1 MRKLRDWRRNGNG
14 ARAEAPSPEAADGA
28 PLIDL
33 DEVWKI
39 YEMGEFHV
47 NALAG
52 VSLRVDRGAYA
63 AIMGPSGSGKST
75 LMNLVGCLDRPT
87 RGDYAL
93 AGQHVADLEDDELAT
108 VRLRRMGFVFQSF
121 NLLPRHS
128 ALQNVM
134 MPLIYAGKSH
144 KAERAAEALASV
156 GLAERLHHMPN
167 QLSGGQAQR
176 VAIARAIVNDPEVI
190 LADEPTG
197 ALDSRSGTEVMAL
210 LESLNARGI
219 TLIVVTHEPRIA
231 QRAGRVIR
239 LEDGRIVADATGEE
253 ARTVAAMSLTS

>member
-1 MRKLRDWRRNGNG
+1 MLRRGNGRNGATANG
-14 ARAEAPSPEAADGA
+14 ALPTGDGA
-28 PLIDL
+28 PLID
-33 DEVWKI
+33 VRAIWKI
-39 YEMGEFHV
+39 YELGENQV
-47 NALAG
+47 NALRG
-52 VSLRVDRGAYA
+52 VSLEIERGAYV

-87 RGDYAL
+87 RGDYML

-121 NLLPRHS
+121 NLIPRRT

-134 MPLIYAGKSH
+134 MPLIYAGKPH

-156 GLAERLHHMPN
+156 GLGDRLYHLPS

-176 VAIARAIVNDPEVI
+176 VAIARALVNEPEVI

-197 ALDSRSGTEVMAL
+197 ALDTHAGSEVMAL
-210 LESLNARGI
+210 LEGLNSRGI
-219 TLIVVTHEPRIA
+219 TLIVVTHEPHIA
-231 QRAGRVIR
+231 QRARRVIR
-239 LEDGRIVADATGEE
+239 LVDGLVVADASGEE
-253 ARTVAAMSLTS
+253 AKAVAAMSHIG